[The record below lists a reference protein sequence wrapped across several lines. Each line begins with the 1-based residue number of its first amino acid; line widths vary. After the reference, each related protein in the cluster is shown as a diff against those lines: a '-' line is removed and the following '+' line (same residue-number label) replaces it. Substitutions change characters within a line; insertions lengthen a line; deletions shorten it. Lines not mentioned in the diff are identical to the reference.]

1 MKTACKWRVCC
12 GSLSMKA
19 ENMEMYKG
27 MYEKEEK
34 KAHEHMKSTE
44 NKDDSD
50 FLKEETAHFVSRF
63 ARETVFFANW
73 TEQTQITLYYQCSP

>member
-1 MKTACKWRVCC
+1 
-12 GSLSMKA
+12 MKA